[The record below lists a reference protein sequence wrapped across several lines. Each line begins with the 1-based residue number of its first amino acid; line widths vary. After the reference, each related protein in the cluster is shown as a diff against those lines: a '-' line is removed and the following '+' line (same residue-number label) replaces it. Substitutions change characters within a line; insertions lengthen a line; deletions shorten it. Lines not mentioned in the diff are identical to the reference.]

1 MKLRWLLTAAFE
13 VFTEN
18 FKILFD
24 PWITRPSNATPQLN
38 TIISDIRDFDAIFL
52 SHGHYDHCADIPKIV
67 KNTDTKVYC
76 SKQVG
81 DLFLKDFGVSKKNI
95 QKIVPSQTI
104 EFQPD
109 FKVTMIRSQH
119 IQFEEATLKMIEK
132 LE

>member
-18 FKILFD
+18 FKILLD

-81 DLFLKDFGVSKKNI
+81 DLFLKDFGVSKKI
-95 QKIVPSQTI
+95 YKK
-104 EFQPD
+104 F
-109 FKVTMIRSQH
+109 FL
-119 IQFEEATLKMIEK
+119 LKLLNFNLILK
-132 LE
+132 